1 MKDLVHA
8 QMATTVDM
16 MHVKRYFHNLKATDW
31 YCETNYFDMQSII
44 CFTVSGQKYRLVV
57 PLDSKTSQIDYY
69 IKDQLP
75 ELLL

>member
-1 MKDLVHA
+1 MKDLLHA
-8 QMATTVDM
+8 QMATNIDLM
-16 MHVKRYFHNLKATDW
+16 QVKRYLHHLKPTDW
-31 YCETNYFDMQSII
+31 RSETNYFDMQSII
-44 CFTVSGQKYRLVV
+44 YFTVDGKKYKLVI

>member
-1 MKDLVHA
+1 MKDLLHA
-8 QMATTVDM
+8 QMATNIDLM
-16 MHVKRYFHNLKATDW
+16 QVKRYLHSLKPTDW
-31 YCETNYFDMQSII
+31 SSETNYFDMQSII
-44 CFTVSGQKYRLVV
+44 YFTVDGKKYKLVI